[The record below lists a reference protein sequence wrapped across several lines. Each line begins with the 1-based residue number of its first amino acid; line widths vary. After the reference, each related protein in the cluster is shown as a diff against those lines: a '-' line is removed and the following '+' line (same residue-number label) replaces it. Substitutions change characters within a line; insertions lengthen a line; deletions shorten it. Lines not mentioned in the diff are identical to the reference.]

1 MIFKRRQIS
10 FRSFAVG
17 KFFDNRGNKG
27 SVFIL
32 NSNESIAYILSKLGF
47 LCLLFE
53 QIIVRSFLP
62 IKASNMLGGGK
73 VGVSY
78 SGNRKPYP
86 NAWLTSLPSTG

>member
-1 MIFKRRQIS
+1 MISKRRRIS

-62 IKASNMLGGGK
+62 INASNMLGGGT
-73 VGVSY
+73 VGVRY
-78 SGNRKPYP
+78 SGNYKPYP
-86 NAWLTSLPSTG
+86 NAWLTSPLSSD